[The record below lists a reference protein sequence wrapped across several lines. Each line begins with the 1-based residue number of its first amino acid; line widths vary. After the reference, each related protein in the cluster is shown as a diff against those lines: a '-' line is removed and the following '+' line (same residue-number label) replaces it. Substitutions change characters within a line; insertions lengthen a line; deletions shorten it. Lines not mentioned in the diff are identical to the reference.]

1 MFELIRKRQR
11 YCKTTMAGLERNHK
25 KIPKK
30 NQSTTLETENGIT
43 SDKNAVAG
51 EFNTFL
57 LKFG

>member
-1 MFELIRKRQR
+1 
-11 YCKTTMAGLERNHK
+11 MAGLERNHK